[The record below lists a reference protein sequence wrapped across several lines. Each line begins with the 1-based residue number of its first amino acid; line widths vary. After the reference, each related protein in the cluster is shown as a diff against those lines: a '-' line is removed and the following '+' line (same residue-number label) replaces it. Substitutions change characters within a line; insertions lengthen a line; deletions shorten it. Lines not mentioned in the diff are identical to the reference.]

1 MKKEII
7 ERILSW
13 NKGEKQGPIKF
24 DVFLT
29 NKCNLNCK
37 FCAYPRNKSNKKE
50 LDKEKVLNLLE
61 EAKKL
66 NAKIFGILGGEPF
79 VRKDAIEIMR
89 RAKQYGMD
97 GSLVTNGT
105 LLSEEDLKSITEMHW
120 DLIRFSVDGSKKE
133 IHNFLRGKEGAFLK
147 TITSIKKLQ
156 KIKEETETNA
166 PTIEINTVLCKKN
179 VLDIPNIITLSNE
192 LKIKRIYLL
201 PMIEFVEGIED
212 LKIKDKDIRTTI
224 KVIDQSKKLA
234 IDYDIN
240 INLDEIKENYIFTKP
255 NEMDEVKLSENNS
268 TPCFLPWY
276 GICINAY
283 GDVTPCAVLAEEK
296 EAFCGNVNEET
307 LDEIWYGP
315 RFNKIRKNMTKQKML
330 SACSRCCMPLHEENN
345 KIREEIKEW
354 KS

>member
-13 NKGEKQGPIKF
+13 NKGIKQGPIKF
-24 DVFLT
+24 DIFLT

-37 FCAYPRNKSNKKE
+37 FCAYPRLNNIKE
-50 LDKEKVLNLLE
+50 ELNKEKILDLLK
-61 EAKKL
+61 EAKEL

-79 VRKDAIEIMR
+79 VRKDTIEIMR
-89 RAKQYGMD
+89 RAKQYDMD

-133 IHNFLRGKEGAFLK
+133 IHDFLRGKEDSFSK
-147 TITSIKKLQ
+147 TTTAIKKLQ
-156 KIKEETETNA
+156 EIKGETETNS

-179 VLDIPNIITLSNE
+179 ILDLPNIITLSNE

-201 PMIEFVEGIED
+201 PMIEFVEDIED
-212 LKIKDKDIRTTI
+212 LKIKDIQTTL
-224 KVIDQSKKLA
+224 KVIDQSKNLA
-234 IDYDIN
+234 ADYN
-240 INLDEIKENYIFTKP
+240 ITVNLDEIKENYIFTKP
-255 NEMDEVKLSENNS
+255 NEMDEVKLSKNNS

-276 GICINAY
+276 SICINAY

-296 EAFCGNVNEET
+296 EAFCGNINEET
-307 LDEIWYGP
+307 LDKIWYGNK
-315 RFNKIRKNMTKQKML
+315 FSKIRENMAKQKML